1 MFLSVL
7 HANSPFRDR
16 ANRERR
22 TTVWIA
28 ATVLV
33 LWLFV
38 DAIPKCCFAQTCDQT
53 ARFTR
58 PIPLGI
64 SGGNSADRAIMHG
77 RQVCF
82 GGTLGALVM
91 DTGGTRYIL
100 GSSTSLALGNRAAIG
115 AKIVQP
121 SLADRTCKTSNGNV
135 VATLSKSVKLLF
147 SPHAENLEDAAIA
160 EVKPNEVSSQILNIG
175 EIASTVATPQLMMS
189 VQKMGEATCLTTGTI
204 TAVNVNFQLIYRR
217 PKRKKRANFTNQIA
231 ITSLSSTIPFAGGGD
246 SGAVILTTDTCPE
259 PVALQLGTG
268 TFGVGM
274 TVSFASPIQPVL
286 DALNVNFVGGCST
299 GSSVSHSDET
309 SDGQDDDPT
318 LQQAVNAATAV
329 RDAHAHDLM
338 KIPGAV
344 GTGIGIDSSSGAVEI
359 QVYVKDL
366 GSTNPTP
373 KDSTIDSIPVVI
385 EDTGEII
392 AR

>member
-1 MFLSVL
+1 MFLLVL
-7 HANSPFRDR
+7 LANSWCRTR
-16 ANRERR
+16 ASRR
-22 TTVWIA
+22 TVAWFA
-28 ATVLV
+28 AAVLV

-38 DAIPKCCFAQTCDQT
+38 DAFPKGSFAQTCDQT

-64 SGGNSADRAIMHG
+64 SGGNASDRGIMHG
-77 RQVCF
+77 REVCF
-82 GGTLGALVM
+82 GGTLGALVT
-91 DTGGTRYIL
+91 DTAGVKQYIL
-100 GSSTSLALGNRAAIG
+100 GSNSSLALGNQAAIG
-115 AKIVQP
+115 AKVVQP
-121 SLADRTCKTSNGNV
+121 SLADRTCKTSKGNV

-160 EVKPNEVSSQILNIG
+160 QVKPNEVSSQILNIG

-217 PKRKKRANFTNQIA
+217 PKRKKRANFINQIA
-231 ITSLSSTIPFAGGGD
+231 ITSLSSTIPFASDGD
-246 SGAVILTTDTCPE
+246 SGAVVLTTDACPE

-299 GSSVSHSDET
+299 GPSVSHSDQT
-309 SDGQDDDPT
+309 SDGQDNDPT

-329 RDAHAHDLM
+329 RDAHAHELM

-344 GTGIGIDSSSGAVEI
+344 GTGIGIDSSTGAVEI
-359 QVYVKDL
+359 QVYVKDF
-366 GSTNPTP
+366 GSTRPTL
-373 KDSTIDSIPVVI
+373 KDSTIDSIPVAI
-385 EDTGEII
+385 EDTGEIV